1 MKHLKTIFSV
11 LVLAAV
17 VSCAKTQT
25 PGGQVSF
32 EVASDQ
38 QIDDVTRSNVS
49 DFTELPS
56 TADFIISVSCE
67 ELEYTWNGKIS
78 EWDAATVLL
87 AGEYTVTASYGTIYE
102 EGFGKPFF
110 TGDAAFTIKGGEQIA
125 VSIPV
130 DLGNTVVRMTFTD
143 SFKNYYPEYS
153 FKLTR
158 DGNTI
163 VDFVKGETRA
173 AFVDGWKFKLE
184 GILIGEMT
192 QTTISKDYSNLNPAT
207 AYTFNFDVTN
217 VGGASLTIK
226 FNDTVE
232 TIDLGDHELND

>member
-11 LVLAAV
+11 LALLTAF
-17 VSCAKTQT
+17 SCAKTPA

-32 EVASDQ
+32 EVTSNQ
-38 QIDDVTRSNVS
+38 QIDDVTKSQVS
-49 DFTELPS
+49 DFTELPEVS
-56 TADFIISVSCE
+56 DFSISVSCE
-67 ELEYTWNGKIS
+67 ERGYTWNGKIS
-78 EWDAATVLL
+78 DWDPATILL
-87 AGEYTVTASYGTIYE
+87 AGEYSVATSYGSLAV
-102 EGFGKPFF
+102 EGFDKPYF
-110 TGDAAFTIKGGEQIA
+110 TGTETFTVKGGEQTA

-130 DLGNTVVRMTFTD
+130 SLGNTIVKMAFSE

-158 DGNTI
+158 DGNEI
-163 VDFVKGETRA
+163 VTFAKGEMKA
-173 AFVDGWKFKLE
+173 AFVDGWKFRLE
-184 GILIGEMT
+184 GTLVGET
-192 QTTISKDYSNLNPAT
+192 NTVNISKDYSDLAPAT

-232 TIDLGDHELND
+232 IIDLRDYELND